1 MEIPDIINRF
11 RKSGVSRVLITGG
24 EPLLQEGVYILM
36 EELLALGARVFLET
50 NGSLSLKRIPFEVT
64 KVMDLKPPSSGM
76 SKYMLYENLRYLSP
90 RDQIKFVIADEEDYR
105 WAKEKV
111 LGLGLAYFVKVSFS
125 PAWGL
130 MSPEKLAKMIL
141 RDRLPVR
148 LQLQLHKLLR
158 LP

>member
-1 MEIPDIINRF
+1 
-11 RKSGVSRVLITGG
+11 
-24 EPLLQEGVYILM
+24 
-36 EELLALGARVFLET
+36 
-50 NGSLSLKRIPFEVT
+50 
-64 KVMDLKPPSSGM
+64 M

>member
-11 RKSGVSRVLITGG
+11 RKIGVSRVLITGG